1 MKKMAVLGGVV
12 IVLIVVIK
20 IGSIFISPSTKD
32 PTEGQTSTEETF
44 QTVPITP
51 GMTTAAREPVT
62 IEIDNDNGSGNSSGS
77 GETDAL
83 ETLPVETSESLT
95 PQGSG
100 QASASTTAAGTKAAA
115 ATTKAA
121 STTKAAANYTVK
133 DIESKTMYATKSVRV
148 RESASTDSAVAGGLT
163 PGQDVKA
170 TGETSNGW
178 IRVSYNGGSA
188 YVSKSY
194 LSTTKPDTAK
204 ETTAAKKTTG
214 NSSSN
219 TTKTTKPA
227 QESSAAAPTT
237 AASSD
242 ETIAPFPG

>member
-62 IEIDNDNGSGNSSGS
+62 IEIDNDNGSG
-77 GETDAL
+77 ETDAL

-100 QASASTTAAGTKAAA
+100 QASASTTAAGTKAAT
-115 ATTKAA
+115 TTKAA

-148 RESASTDSAVAGGLT
+148 RESASTDSAVVGGLT

>member
-62 IEIDNDNGSGNSSGS
+62 IEIDNDNGSGNGS

-100 QASASTTAAGTKAAA
+100 QASASTTAAGTKAAT
-115 ATTKAA
+115 TTKAA

-148 RESASTDSAVAGGLT
+148 RESASTDSAVVGGLT

-178 IRVSYNGGSA
+178 IRVSSNGGSA

>member
-62 IEIDNDNGSGNSSGS
+62 IEIDNDNGSGNGS

-95 PQGSG
+95 GLRPGVRINHGGRHEGGHNHQGG
-100 QASASTTAAGTKAAA
+100 VHNQ
-115 ATTKAA
+115 
-121 STTKAAANYTVK
+121 
-133 DIESKTMYATKSVRV
+133 
-148 RESASTDSAVAGGLT
+148 
-163 PGQDVKA
+163 
-170 TGETSNGW
+170 
-178 IRVSYNGGSA
+178 GGSQL
-188 YVSKSY
+188 YRKRYREQDHVRH
-194 LSTTKPDTAK
+194 
-204 ETTAAKKTTG
+204 
-214 NSSSN
+214 
-219 TTKTTKPA
+219 
-227 QESSAAAPTT
+227 QERPR
-237 AASSD
+237 
-242 ETIAPFPG
+242 P

>member
-62 IEIDNDNGSGNSSGS
+62 IEIDNDNGSG
-77 GETDAL
+77 ETDAL

-100 QASASTTAAGTKAAA
+100 QASASTTAAGTKAAT
-115 ATTKAA
+115 TTKAA
-121 STTKAAANYTVK
+121 STTKAAASFTVK

-148 RESASTDSAVAGGLT
+148 RESASTDSAVVGGLT

-178 IRVSYNGGSA
+178 IRVSYNGGTA

-214 NSSSN
+214 SGSN